1 MAAKTLDHVKRK
13 EGIVS
18 FQLNLVLPD
27 SLFQE
32 AESRGLLTSET
43 FETLLR
49 QELRHHHIDQLFVI
63 ADQLASLPLPPLTD
77 EEIETEI
84 QAVRTERHT
93 SHESR
98 Y

>member
-1 MAAKTLDHVKRK
+1 MATKTFRQSQNK
-13 EGIVS
+13 EKTTS

-27 SLFQE
+27 SLFRE

-49 QELRHHHIDQLFVI
+49 QELRRHHIDQLFEI
-63 ADQLASLPLPPLTD
+63 ADQLVSLPLPPLTD
-77 EEIETEI
+77 EEIEAEI
-84 QAVRTERHT
+84 QAVRTERRT
-93 SHESR
+93 SYESR